1 MCKISFNTFTFHN
14 FLALNVILY
23 MYIYI
28 YICILCIIYYIY
40 KYIHKC
46 ILYIYIYISGYSWS
60 TTHSLLILNPA
71 KELWEYSPPP
81 PPGFSRGI
89 WSSYQF
95 VVGCLF
101 HGGLQSFYIKIKLK
115 FSIFKFKIVCAYTT
129 MVFILS
135 WGFLIPYKKLAGV
148 GFKQTHDLVLTMH
161 PL

>member
-14 FLALNVILY
+14 FLAVNVILY

-60 TTHSLLILNPA
+60 TTHRLLKWNPA
-71 KELWEYSPPP
+71 KARWAYSSP

-95 VVGCLF
+95 VVGCIF